1 MNACPSDDT
10 HPFGLAV
17 ERRMPKKAA
26 NVEGRF
32 TGLHIEPDETVSGM
46 AKSSFEKVLVLRE
59 QSDSLEAMQ

>member
-1 MNACPSDDT
+1 
-10 HPFGLAV
+10 
-17 ERRMPKKAA
+17 MPKKAA